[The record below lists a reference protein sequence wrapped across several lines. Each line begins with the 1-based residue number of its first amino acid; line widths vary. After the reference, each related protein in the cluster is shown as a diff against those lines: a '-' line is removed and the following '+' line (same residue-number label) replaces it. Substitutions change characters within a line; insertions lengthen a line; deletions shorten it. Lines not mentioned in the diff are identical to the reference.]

1 MSFPIIKDEL
11 DGNLR
16 RKITTITRD
25 QSLDGFRLGQRRI
38 YSRHSMLHIPKVS
51 ANKERSKAPHGHQI
65 VSRSGMATDSA
76 VRDRR
81 YLPAQ
86 EWHI

>member
-1 MSFPIIKDEL
+1 MSFPTIKDEL

-38 YSRHSMLHIPKVS
+38 HSRFSMCHIPNVL
-51 ANKERSKAPHGHQI
+51 ANKERSKAPHGHQTL
-65 VSRSGMATDSA
+65 SRSGMATDSA

-81 YLPAQ
+81 HLLAQ
-86 EWHI
+86 ERHI

>member
-16 RKITTITRD
+16 RKITPITRD

-38 YSRHSMLHIPKVS
+38 YSRHSMRHIPNVS
-51 ANKERSKAPHGHQI
+51 ANKERSKAPHGHQT